1 MSLYLNHTKT
11 ISINR
16 KVSISGSKSE
26 SNRLL
31 ILQQLFPGIQLENLS
46 NSDDT
51 KLLQKALGLSV
62 TNDQES
68 EIIDIAH
75 AGTAMRFLTAYFAIQ
90 ENKTTTLTGSKR
102 MQERPIKVLVDALLE
117 IGATIEYL
125 KKEGYP
131 PLLIKGKK
139 LTKNKVSIRG
149 DVSSQYISALLLIAP
164 TFPNGFELE
173 LAGKVTS
180 IPYITMTLTLLN
192 SIGIHTEFNDKK
204 IIVAQYKNLQLKSK
218 TYIVEPDWSSASY
231 FYSLVALQA
240 NSKIELTGFKKKSL
254 QGDSVLPKI
263 YKYLGV
269 QTVFHDKGI
278 SIINNPIKDTQIR
291 HLNLDFDLNNT
302 PDLAQTIAV
311 TCLGLGIDC
320 HLKGL
325 HTLKIKETDRLQALK
340 NELEKFGAKVTLTA
354 TSLCLKSPEQLV
366 PNRSVATYQDHRM
379 AMAFA
384 PLSLKVPLLI
394 ENPNVVTKSYPEFWK
409 DFNSIF
415 AL

>member
-1 MSLYLNHTKT
+1 M
-11 ISINR
+11 
-16 KVSISGSKSE
+16 
-26 SNRLL
+26 
-31 ILQQLFPGIQLENLS
+31 
-46 NSDDT
+46 
-51 KLLQKALGLSV
+51 
-62 TNDQES
+62 
-68 EIIDIAH
+68 
-75 AGTAMRFLTAYFAIQ
+75 
-90 ENKTTTLTGSKR
+90 
-102 MQERPIKVLVDALLE
+102 
-117 IGATIEYL
+117 
-125 KKEGYP
+125 
-131 PLLIKGKK
+131 
-139 LTKNKVSIRG
+139 
-149 DVSSQYISALLLIAP
+149 
-164 TFPNGFELE
+164 
-173 LAGKVTS
+173 
-180 IPYITMTLTLLN
+180 
-192 SIGIHTEFNDKK
+192 
-204 IIVAQYKNLQLKSK
+204 
-218 TYIVEPDWSSASY
+218 
-231 FYSLVALQA
+231 VALQA
-240 NSKIELTGFKKKSL
+240 NSKIELTGFKQKSL

-278 SIINNPIKDTQIR
+278 SIINNPFRDTQIR

-354 TSLCLKSPEQLV
+354 ASLCLKSPEQLV